1 MIILTKEHSRNTSLH
16 VSCRLFS
23 TIRLVI
29 IMVTWIPTLLKTF
42 QFLAV
47 IRITLDITIAE
58 YAGIA
63 KCRSASNACAA
74 EVG

>member
-1 MIILTKEHSRNTSLH
+1 M
-16 VSCRLFS
+16 
-23 TIRLVI
+23 IRLVT
-29 IMVTWIPTLLKTF
+29 IMVTWILTLLKTF

-74 EVG
+74 EVGEPTHTQIKNENLNYNNHNNNNT